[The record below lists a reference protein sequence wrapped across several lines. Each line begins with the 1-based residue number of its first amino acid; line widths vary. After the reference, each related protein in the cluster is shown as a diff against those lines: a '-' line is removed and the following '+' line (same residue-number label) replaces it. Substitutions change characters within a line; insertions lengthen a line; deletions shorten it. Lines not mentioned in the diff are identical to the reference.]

1 MFVVIGAI
9 VRAGG
14 DFLIDWAKYVTIP
27 IGLALAGLGVAMVL
41 GYHLPF
47 TTPRLDKGGRDRT
60 VVSMFV
66 FGVSYAIAS
75 IGCTLPLFIGAALT
89 SFTTRGTVS
98 GMLLVLTYGAGMALV
113 LTALTVTLA
122 LARGGLLAGLRHVLP
137 YVERV
142 AGVFLVLAGLY
153 LVYYWIYNLRFDA
166 TGSTTGNGL
175 ATTVEGWSFDTQAWL
190 QDRGGWVLGTLLV
203 AAVAVTA
210 AVSLAR
216 RRQGTV
222 LVAVSAE
229 FAELL
234 ATPGVEEVIE
244 QRGRFGFMAF
254 HGGSLEEMT
263 DIIARAAAEQAGASY
278 YGVHQ
283 PKDLQWH
290 LPSTAIDPAVSPAL
304 ARFLDHVDVVV
315 TIHGFGREGYWATLL
330 LGGQNRELADH
341 VGGHLRA
348 RPAGLRDRHRPRAGA
363 AAAAGP
369 APPQP
374 GQPAPPAA
382 ACRSSCRRGCGVRAR
397 SGGTGTG
404 PASPRTPTPSSTASP
419 RRRQLG
425 ALSR

>member
-1 MFVVIGAI
+1 MIDGLFAYAFTTGMLATVNPCGFAMLPAYLSYFLGIDSTRIVPASAAARVGRAIAVSLAVSIGFMTVFTIIGAI

-14 DFLIDWAKYVTIP
+14 DVLIDWAKYVTIP
-27 IGLALAGLGVAMVL
+27 IGLALAGLGVAMML

-66 FGVSYAIAS
+66 FGISYAIAS

-175 ATTVEGWSFDTQAWL
+175 ATTVEGWSFDTQTWL
-190 QDRGGWVLGTLLV
+190 QDRGGWILGTLLV
-203 AAVAVTA
+203 AALAVTA

-216 RRQGTV
+216 RRHTV
-222 LVAVSAE
+222 
-229 FAELL
+229 
-234 ATPGVEEVIE
+234 
-244 QRGRFGFMAF
+244 
-254 HGGSLEEMT
+254 
-263 DIIARAAAEQAGASY
+263 
-278 YGVHQ
+278 
-283 PKDLQWH
+283 
-290 LPSTAIDPAVSPAL
+290 
-304 ARFLDHVDVVV
+304 
-315 TIHGFGREGYWATLL
+315 
-330 LGGQNRELADH
+330 
-341 VGGHLRA
+341 
-348 RPAGLRDRHRPRAGA
+348 
-363 AAAAGP
+363 
-369 APPQP
+369 
-374 GQPAPPAA
+374 
-382 ACRSSCRRGCGVRAR
+382 SSR
-397 SGGTGTG
+397 
-404 PASPRTPTPSSTASP
+404 
-419 RRRQLG
+419 
-425 ALSR
+425 

>member
-1 MFVVIGAI
+1 VIDGLFAYAFTTGMLATVNPCGFAMLPAYLSYFLGVESADGSPGATVTTTSRVTRAVAVSIAVSLGFLLVFVVIGAV

-27 IGLALAGLGVAMVL
+27 IGLALAGLGVAMML

-66 FGVSYAIAS
+66 FGISYAIAS

-175 ATTVEGWSFDTQAWL
+175 ATTVEGWSFDTQTWL
-190 QDRGGWVLGTLLV
+190 QDRGGWILGTLLV
-203 AAVAVTA
+203 AALAVTA

-216 RRQGTV
+216 RRHTV
-222 LVAVSAE
+222 
-229 FAELL
+229 
-234 ATPGVEEVIE
+234 
-244 QRGRFGFMAF
+244 
-254 HGGSLEEMT
+254 
-263 DIIARAAAEQAGASY
+263 
-278 YGVHQ
+278 
-283 PKDLQWH
+283 
-290 LPSTAIDPAVSPAL
+290 
-304 ARFLDHVDVVV
+304 
-315 TIHGFGREGYWATLL
+315 
-330 LGGQNRELADH
+330 
-341 VGGHLRA
+341 
-348 RPAGLRDRHRPRAGA
+348 
-363 AAAAGP
+363 
-369 APPQP
+369 
-374 GQPAPPAA
+374 
-382 ACRSSCRRGCGVRAR
+382 SSR
-397 SGGTGTG
+397 
-404 PASPRTPTPSSTASP
+404 
-419 RRRQLG
+419 
-425 ALSR
+425 

>member
-1 MFVVIGAI
+1 MIDGLFAYAFTTGMLATVNPCGFAMLPAYLSYFLGVESADGSPGTTVTTTSRVTRAVAVSMAVSLGFLLVFVVIGAV

-66 FGVSYAIAS
+66 FGISYAIAS

-122 LARGGLLAGLRHVLP
+122 LARGGLLAGLRQVLP

-175 ATTVEGWSFDTQAWL
+175 ATTVEGWSFDTQTWL
-190 QDRGGWVLGTLLV
+190 QDRGGWILGTLLV
-203 AAVAVTA
+203 AALAVTA

-216 RRQGTV
+216 RRHTV
-222 LVAVSAE
+222 
-229 FAELL
+229 
-234 ATPGVEEVIE
+234 
-244 QRGRFGFMAF
+244 
-254 HGGSLEEMT
+254 
-263 DIIARAAAEQAGASY
+263 
-278 YGVHQ
+278 
-283 PKDLQWH
+283 
-290 LPSTAIDPAVSPAL
+290 
-304 ARFLDHVDVVV
+304 
-315 TIHGFGREGYWATLL
+315 
-330 LGGQNRELADH
+330 
-341 VGGHLRA
+341 
-348 RPAGLRDRHRPRAGA
+348 
-363 AAAAGP
+363 
-369 APPQP
+369 
-374 GQPAPPAA
+374 
-382 ACRSSCRRGCGVRAR
+382 SSR
-397 SGGTGTG
+397 
-404 PASPRTPTPSSTASP
+404 
-419 RRRQLG
+419 
-425 ALSR
+425 

>member
-1 MFVVIGAI
+1 MIDGLFAYAFTTGMLATVNPCGFAMLPAYLSYFLGVESADGSPGTTVTTTSRVTRAVAVSMAVSLGFLLVFVVIGAV

-66 FGVSYAIAS
+66 FGISYAIAS

-98 GMLLVLTYGAGMALV
+98 GVLLVLTYGAGMALV

-175 ATTVEGWSFDTQAWL
+175 ATTVEGWSFDTQTWL
-190 QDRGGWVLGTLLV
+190 QDRGGWILGTLLG
-203 AAVAVTA
+203 AALAITA
-210 AVSLAR
+210 AGSLAR
-216 RRQGTV
+216 RRHTV
-222 LVAVSAE
+222 
-229 FAELL
+229 
-234 ATPGVEEVIE
+234 
-244 QRGRFGFMAF
+244 
-254 HGGSLEEMT
+254 
-263 DIIARAAAEQAGASY
+263 
-278 YGVHQ
+278 
-283 PKDLQWH
+283 
-290 LPSTAIDPAVSPAL
+290 
-304 ARFLDHVDVVV
+304 
-315 TIHGFGREGYWATLL
+315 
-330 LGGQNRELADH
+330 
-341 VGGHLRA
+341 
-348 RPAGLRDRHRPRAGA
+348 
-363 AAAAGP
+363 
-369 APPQP
+369 
-374 GQPAPPAA
+374 
-382 ACRSSCRRGCGVRAR
+382 SSR
-397 SGGTGTG
+397 
-404 PASPRTPTPSSTASP
+404 
-419 RRRQLG
+419 
-425 ALSR
+425 